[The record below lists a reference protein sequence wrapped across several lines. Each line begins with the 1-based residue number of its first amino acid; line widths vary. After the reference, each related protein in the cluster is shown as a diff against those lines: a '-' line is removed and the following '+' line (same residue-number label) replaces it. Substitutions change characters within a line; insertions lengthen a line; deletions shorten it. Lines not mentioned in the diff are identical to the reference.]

1 MWIIII
7 IDYEFQFLFTLVK
20 ISFNIFCLSLKWR
33 THELLDRYDDLN
45 VMMIR
50 MIAMNDDLDGDDD
63 NLV

>member
-7 IDYEFQFLFTLVK
+7 IDDEFQFLFMLVK

-33 THELLDRYDDLN
+33 THELLGKYDGLN
-45 VMMIR
+45 VIMIR